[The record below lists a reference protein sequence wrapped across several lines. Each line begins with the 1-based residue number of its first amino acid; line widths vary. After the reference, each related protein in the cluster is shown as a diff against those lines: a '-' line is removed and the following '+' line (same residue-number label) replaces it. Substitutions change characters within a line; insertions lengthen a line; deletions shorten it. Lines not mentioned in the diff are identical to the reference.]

1 MSTKRNP
8 HESAD
13 EHSRTMYQR
22 RDSLAIRFFVSSI
35 VVLALAIGSVV
46 WVASENATE
55 AKDEAVQ
62 TARIAQQISDALV
75 DNCQRNSNTLLRG
88 LQQYFQTELAQQRKL
103 GYKSYHAFF
112 PDIPPHR
119 LQQLLKAEKARLHY
133 DIHNRFREL
142 DCAALF
148 SR

>member
-22 RDSLAIRFFVSSI
+22 RDILAIRFFVISLLA
-35 VVLALAIGSVV
+35 LALAIGSVV
-46 WVASENATE
+46 WIASEHATE
-55 AKDEAVQ
+55 AHEEAAIATR
-62 TARIAQQISDALV
+62 TAEQIREGLI
-75 DNCQRNSNTLLRG
+75 DNCQRNSNTLRRG
-88 LQQYFQTELAQQRKL
+88 LQQYFQSELAQQRKL

-119 LQQLLKAEKARLHY
+119 LQQLLKAQKARLHY